1 MIIIAM
7 ETNHLNMLQDKDI
20 KKIQELKADFTP
32 PTRVFVEDIF
42 SRFKALK
49 ISEDLSRFKWL
60 KTRGYDFKM
69 VLAILAPWW
78 PVQTR
83 RSIPI

>member
-1 MIIIAM
+1 
-7 ETNHLNMLQDKDI
+7 
-20 KKIQELKADFTP
+20 ELKADFT

-69 VLAILAPWW
+69 VLAILASM
-78 PVQTR
+78 VASSDKTVN
-83 RSIPI
+83 S